1 MASAAGGGKIE
12 YTELLKAMHAGRRY
26 DSLQKRKAAP
36 PIPPVLVC
44 APADPFSANPRF
56 LEDLELLSR
65 AASAGRR
72 VPRFT
77 PLGKWRCGERLVHCD
92 PSGAPHVA
100 DMLPIAACWR
110 SAFGRGRPLPL
121 WLAYTPGAVFALS
134 RDAALQPWAGGHR
147 QGACGASAQDAEAER
162 ALEEGERRA
171 EEVPAPVGAS
181 AASVYQR
188 LISEC
193 GVGRREDGVHD
204 PIAAHA
210 FERLWR
216 YVFVEDGE

>member
-100 DMLPIAACWR
+100 GMLPIAACWR
-110 SAFGRGRPLPL
+110 GAFGRGRPLPL
-121 WLAYTPGAVFALS
+121 WLAYTPGTVFALS
-134 RDAALQPWAGGHR
+134 RDAALQPWQGGQGQSAGGAAAHV
-147 QGACGASAQDAEAER
+147 AEAE
-162 ALEEGERRA
+162 GA
-171 EEVPAPVGAS
+171 EEVPAAMGTS

-193 GVGRREDGVHD
+193 GVGRREGGVYD